1 MPLYRISARVVA
13 LALFAVTTQMATPA
27 AAQTI
32 GTFRWQLLPYC
43 NVVSITVIQAGSL
56 FQLIGTDD
64 ACGGGQMPLHGS
76 AVAGGSDVRMGFSI
90 AIPGGRTSHV
100 TSTVSLGTLAGTWD
114 DEIASSGT
122 FAFLAG
128 APTAGLFVRPIP
140 GIGRVKAS
148 YRGDGSTAT
157 NLGAG
162 TINLGAAT
170 ITVPVGGTLVANA
183 HVSMLGLDNV
193 AMVDCALSLSTTI
206 DDTFTQRGTAAD
218 GHVVSISTAR
228 HFAVLE
234 GTHTVRLLCRRF
246 TAIPYS
252 LIHPQI
258 SVVFVP

>member
-1 MPLYRISARVVA
+1 MPLYRLSSRIVA
-13 LALFAVTTQMATPA
+13 LAVIALTALMATPA

-64 ACGGGQMPLHGS
+64 VCGQGQMPLHGS
-76 AVAGGSDVRMGFSI
+76 AVAAGSDVRMGFSI
-90 AIPGGRTSHV
+90 AIPGGRTSQV
-100 TSTVSLGTLAGTWD
+100 TSTVSLGTLAGDWD
-114 DEIASSGT
+114 DESANGGS

-128 APTAGLFVRPIP
+128 APTPGLTLRPIP
-140 GIGRVKAS
+140 GIGRTRAT
-148 YRGDGSTAT
+148 YRGDGSTFT

-162 TINLGAAT
+162 VINLGAAT
-170 ITVPVGGTLVANA
+170 ITVPVGGTLAANA
-183 HVSMLGLDNV
+183 HVSMVGLDDI
-193 AMVDCALSLSTTI
+193 AMVDCALSLSTAL
-206 DDTFTQRGTAAD
+206 DDTFTQRATAAD
-218 GHVVSISTAR
+218 GHVASISTAR
-228 HFAVLE
+228 HFSVIA